1 MFLSITA
8 ALLHGL
14 AYVIYLRQV
23 RFGNSVPNPASWTV
37 WAFLATLNALTFW
50 KASGDALAT
59 MQFFTGG
66 VMCIAVFVYSLYAG
80 KFAKLDTQA
89 KVVLGIGLVAC
100 FVWWKL
106 QDASYANIIVAFG
119 FAVSSWPT
127 LRGVWRDSR
136 NEKSLPWFIW
146 TGAFILTLLNVIL
159 RWKGQYI
166 SLLMP
171 IELIIIHGAV
181 AMLAVPKNEWLPE

>member
-1 MFLSITA
+1 MFLSISA
-8 ALLHGL
+8 ALLQGL
-14 AYVIYLRQV
+14 AFIVYLRQV
-23 RFGNSVPNPASWTV
+23 RFGSSVPNPASWTV

-100 FVWWKL
+100 LVWWVL

-119 FAVSSWPT
+119 FAVSSYPT
-127 LRGVWRDSR
+127 IRGVWQNPQ
-136 NEKSLPWFIW
+136 NEKSLPWFMW
-146 TGAFILTLLNVIL
+146 TVAFTLTLANVVT

-166 SLLMP
+166 SLIMP
-171 IELIIIHGAV
+171 IECIVIHGV
-181 AMLAVPKNEWLPE
+181 VTFLVLEDRRSL